1 MPRNA
6 YIAKQA
12 VLLARLFS
20 IHLITFGGAK
30 SKRTLK
36 TSDFV

>member
-12 VLLARLFS
+12 ILARLFS
-20 IHLITFGGAK
+20 IHIITFGGGK
-30 SKRTLK
+30 PKRTLK